1 MIDISV
7 LEGVPDEADFLL
19 DLLQEIG
26 GNIQQCRVSA
36 DTNERAIDLLAEYRQ
51 VSEEIKA
58 RLKTLLG
65 GKQA

>member
-1 MIDISV
+1 MIDISM
-7 LEGVPDEADFLL
+7 LEGTPDEAGFLL

-26 GNIQQCRVSA
+26 GNIQQCRISA

-51 VSEEIKA
+51 VAEEIKV

-65 GKQA
+65 GKQP

>member
-1 MIDISV
+1 MIDISII
-7 LEGVPDEADFLL
+7 EGVPDEAGFLL

-36 DTNERAIDLLAEYRQ
+36 DTNERATDLLAEYRQ
-51 VSEEIKA
+51 VAEKIKA